1 MNRERSFK
9 IAIYSFIFIIILNF
23 ILPRMMRGNPIAYLT
38 GMDEAS
44 LSVAQ
49 YEYYEK
55 ALHLDK
61 NIFIQFLYYLKSLV
75 DGTLGYSFKKQ
86 SYVAPLVLARLKV
99 TLLLVLPSAI
109 LAAILGLVLGLRG
122 AYNKNK
128 YLERTL
134 TPVMVILNAVPLF
147 LLSLL
152 LIMTLSF
159 SYKLFPYSG
168 LGTGFLDR
176 VYHLVLPVL
185 AITLALLPSRY
196 LLVRNMGSE
205 KAKSKSVLYA
215 SQRGLRATTIRYSYI
230 LPEIISA
237 YITNVGLS
245 IGSGIAGSVI
255 VEKIFSING
264 MGSLLNEAIFTLD
277 YPLLQGILFIT
288 TLAMLIAV
296 GLTNIF
302 SFLIDPRER
311 RRNA

>member
-1 MNRERSFK
+1 
-9 IAIYSFIFIIILNF
+9 
-23 ILPRMMRGNPIAYLT
+23 
-38 GMDEAS
+38 
-44 LSVAQ
+44 
-49 YEYYEK
+49 
-55 ALHLDK
+55 
-61 NIFIQFLYYLKSLV
+61 
-75 DGTLGYSFKKQ
+75 
-86 SYVAPLVLARLKV
+86 
-99 TLLLVLPSAI
+99 
-109 LAAILGLVLGLRG
+109 
-122 AYNKNK
+122 
-128 YLERTL
+128 
-134 TPVMVILNAVPLF
+134 MVILNAVPLF
-147 LLSLL
+147 LLSLI
-152 LIMTLSF
+152 LIMALSF
-159 SYKLFPYSG
+159 SYRLFPYSG

-176 VYHLVLPVL
+176 VYHLVLPVS

-196 LLVRNMGSE
+196 LLVRNMGCE
-205 KAKSKSVLYA
+205 RAKSKSVLYA